1 MSSNLK
7 KLKSNFSDKELF
19 NLALTHKSASKK
31 NNERLEFLGDAI
43 INFYVTLKLYEN
55 YTDIQEGKLTRL
67 RASLV
72 SREFLNDLGLAIG
85 LSKAVK
91 LGKGESTENNSIVG
105 NAFEAVVGAIFL
117 DTGLE
122 DTKQF
127 LDTLYS
133 EEFSKLKPLE
143 DWKDSKSQL
152 QEILQKQGLAL
163 PKYKVVDRGPKY
175 NEDRFEINCTSPDLD
190 ISATG
195 KGKSRKIA
203 EQEAAKLLLEVSLI
217 GKTNVGK
224 STLLNKLIEQ
234 KVSITSRK
242 PQTTRQ
248 RLLGIKTK
256 DRNQIIYVD
265 TPGFHQG
272 HQRALNK
279 FMNKVALSSIEG
291 VDIVLFVVEAL
302 NFTETDSHL
311 LKQISNEN
319 NHVILV
325 INKIDKITKKEKL
338 IPFVDEISKFFT
350 FSEVIPISALKG
362 KNIDI
367 LEKEISARLPVGN
380 HLYPKDQIA
389 DTSERFLTS
398 EIIREKCIT
407 RVGDEVPYRLTVII
421 DSFKEEESLITID
434 GTIFVEKKSQKGIV
448 IGEQGKRLKSIGTAA
463 RKDLEKMLGSKVML
477 RLWVKVKKDWTNDQG
492 AMNSM
497 GYKIV

>member
-1 MSSNLK
+1 M
-7 KLKSNFSDKELF
+7 
-19 NLALTHKSASKK
+19 K
-31 NNERLEFLGDAI
+31 NKRER
-43 INFYVTLKLYEN
+43 
-55 YTDIQEGKLTRL
+55 
-67 RASLV
+67 
-72 SREFLNDLGLAIG
+72 
-85 LSKAVK
+85 
-91 LGKGESTENNSIVG
+91 
-105 NAFEAVVGAIFL
+105 
-117 DTGLE
+117 TGM
-122 DTKQF
+122 
-127 LDTLYS
+127 
-133 EEFSKLKPLE
+133 
-143 DWKDSKSQL
+143 
-152 QEILQKQGLAL
+152 
-163 PKYKVVDRGPKY
+163 
-175 NEDRFEINCTSPDLD
+175 
-190 ISATG
+190 
-195 KGKSRKIA
+195 
-203 EQEAAKLLLEVSLI
+203 VSLI

-256 DRNQIIYVD
+256 ERNQIIYVD

-272 HQRALNK
+272 HKRALNK

-302 NFTETDSHL
+302 DFSETDSHL
-311 LKQISNEN
+311 LKQISNVN
-319 NHVILV
+319 NQVILV

-338 IPFVDEISKFFT
+338 IPFADEISKLFT

-421 DSFKEEESLITID
+421 DSFVEEESLITID

-463 RKDLEKMLGSKVML
+463 RKDLEKMLNSKVML

>member
-1 MSSNLK
+1 MKNK
-7 KLKSNFSDKELF
+7 K
-19 NLALTHKSASKK
+19 
-31 NNERLEFLGDAI
+31 ER
-43 INFYVTLKLYEN
+43 
-55 YTDIQEGKLTRL
+55 
-67 RASLV
+67 
-72 SREFLNDLGLAIG
+72 
-85 LSKAVK
+85 
-91 LGKGESTENNSIVG
+91 
-105 NAFEAVVGAIFL
+105 
-117 DTGLE
+117 TGM
-122 DTKQF
+122 
-127 LDTLYS
+127 
-133 EEFSKLKPLE
+133 
-143 DWKDSKSQL
+143 
-152 QEILQKQGLAL
+152 
-163 PKYKVVDRGPKY
+163 
-175 NEDRFEINCTSPDLD
+175 
-190 ISATG
+190 
-195 KGKSRKIA
+195 
-203 EQEAAKLLLEVSLI
+203 VSLI

-256 DRNQIIYVD
+256 ERNQIIYVD

-311 LKQISNEN
+311 LKRISNEN

-350 FSEVIPISALKG
+350 FSEVIPVSALKS

-367 LEKEISARLPVGN
+367 LEKEISVRLPVGN